1 MKWSC
6 ASVKSSMAG
15 TGIDPANSG
24 RYADAG
30 WPVAHHRVC
39 RTYRGV
45 YRNIMD
51 VDSDRAGSD
60 GKSVDVG
67 RSLRR
72 TSKRFL
78 LDRMRDHGVD
88 AGAARICARV
98 AHASRVAGNCAS

>member
-1 MKWSC
+1 
-6 ASVKSSMAG
+6 MAG

-39 RTYRGV
+39 RTYRRV

-51 VDSDRAGSD
+51 VDPDRAGSD
-60 GKSVDVG
+60 GKSVDVD

-98 AHASRVAGNCAS
+98 AHASRVAVNCAS